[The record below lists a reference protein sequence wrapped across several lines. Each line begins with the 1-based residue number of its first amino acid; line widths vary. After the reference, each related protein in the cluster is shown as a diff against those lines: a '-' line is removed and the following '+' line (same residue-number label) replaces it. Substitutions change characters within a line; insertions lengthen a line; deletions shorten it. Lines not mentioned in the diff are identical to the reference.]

1 MAAAGKK
8 APEVELDPTK
18 VMAGVL
24 AMLVAEREDR
34 LGSDDRKDDPPKTE
48 LVLSKVGFNAT
59 EIGLLMGKN
68 AEAVRKAIQRG
79 RK

>member
-1 MAAAGKK
+1 MPATRKTT
-8 APEVELDPTK
+8 EVEFDQAK
-18 VMAGVL
+18 VLLGVL
-24 AMLVAEREDR
+24 AMLVADREDR
-34 LGSDDRKDDPPKTE
+34 IGSDDGKTPLKTE

-59 EIGLLMGKN
+59 EIGRLMGKN